1 MPTEASPPA
10 EPQSP
15 GVTEANSEARA
26 TDVPTS
32 DTPDVL
38 TVKEAAAY
46 LRIGKTVLYPL
57 LKELGFR
64 KIGGQYRIR
73 RADLEA
79 LMIPKANSVADAPS
93 EQQESAGPSGEMK
106 RQTFGALSREFDRL
120 LGLTTPKPPRRRRV

>member
-1 MPTEASPPA
+1 MPTDASPPA
-10 EPQSP
+10 DPQSS
-15 GVTEANSEARA
+15 GVTEANSESRA
-26 TDVPTS
+26 TDVP
-32 DTPDVL
+32 PDVL

-57 LKELGFR
+57 LKEMGFR

-79 LMIPKANSVADAPS
+79 LMIPTSNSVADAPS
-93 EQQESAGPSGEMK
+93 EQQGSACPSGEMK
-106 RQTFGALSREFDRL
+106 RQTFGALSQEYDRL